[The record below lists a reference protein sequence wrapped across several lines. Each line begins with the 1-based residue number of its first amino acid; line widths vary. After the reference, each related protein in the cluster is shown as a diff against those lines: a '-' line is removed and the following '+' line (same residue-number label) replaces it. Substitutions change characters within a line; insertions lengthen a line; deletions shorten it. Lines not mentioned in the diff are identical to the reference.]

1 MEYEKCYL
9 QPRIKE
15 WSVRNVTSN
24 LGLKNGVWEML
35 PPTWRSLLRSS
46 QWSIRVSIISYFS
59 GFSAKHANME
69 SMVVLV
75 TAMLKKVLRM
85 KLKNSVDIFIHLP
98 LKRRVFKTAIT
109 EYKILGF
116 PNSLISTLNPAE
128 VSILHSNLWFSSW
141 GQKSEQ
147 DSQEQDEQGG
157 EEDCTGVR
165 QPKQT
170 GKPSGRLHKTKNN
183 KKLLYR

>member
-1 MEYEKCYL
+1 MECEKCYL
-9 QPRIKE
+9 QPGD
-15 WSVRNVTSN
+15 
-24 LGLKNGVWEML
+24 LFYA
-35 PPTWRSLLRSS
+35 PPSDP
-46 QWSIRVSIISYFS
+46 S
-59 GFSAKHANME
+59 GFQYSHISQGSQLNMLIWNLWL
-69 SMVVLV
+69 SWL
-75 TAMLKKVLRM
+75 LL
-85 KLKNSVDIFIHLP
+85 IHLP

-109 EYKILGF
+109 EYKIWGF

-141 GQKSEQ
+141 GQRSEQ

-183 KKLLYR
+183 KKLLIVLGMELLYR